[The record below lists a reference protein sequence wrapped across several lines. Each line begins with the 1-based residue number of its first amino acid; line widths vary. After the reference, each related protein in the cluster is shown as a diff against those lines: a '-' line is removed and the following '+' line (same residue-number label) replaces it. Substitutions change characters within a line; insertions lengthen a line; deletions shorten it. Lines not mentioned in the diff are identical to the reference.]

1 MSTTPTVL
9 LNANA
14 RHRKYIGAEK
24 FHAAGYYGERVI
36 AGTGESWSLN
46 LYNPGGLVLDPL
58 GRGTGSADHPIDTAS
73 VFFQFAP
80 KAKLVML
87 NMGSMSSNDPDRCYI
102 RFADESLPIIQEYGI
117 TNQFCSFT
125 HSYNSTTRK
134 MYEDAMAQIPNFKL
148 WWAMGNDDD
157 DGYNRITDL
166 DCMFGV
172 GAYKIMVSGEIV
184 PEGFSSES
192 NTVDFC
198 APDMIYTNISA
209 TSADATS
216 GPHSGTSF
224 SAPTLCA
231 MACLVDDFFIDKTGK
246 PLTRENMYQFFLDH
260 CEDLDTEGFDT
271 ETGHGAVRLPDPSD
285 IDIEKYE
292 NYSSDTPVV
301 DPAPEEPE
309 PETPPEEGKPEVV
322 YPAIFRVTSSD
333 LSFYDQ
339 GSYVCA
345 SGESNPFVTI
355 TGPAYKQDGYWV
367 ATFDGL
373 DSIIHKE
380 CLTYVCQYAGEFIPK
395 EDWPMPEIPDMSKY
409 APFTHEQYSAG
420 VTVDVIPHD
429 SIKKLD
435 FMKCNEPKE
444 TVQSLYNRLEEKP
457 QIVIN
462 GGLFN
467 MSNGTNILSFVDETI
482 EQNYQNNFEGMG
494 IKTDDVTRLVKGVDK
509 DGGWKDF
516 MSAYPMLV
524 REGNAV
530 TTYDKGTELNYNA
543 ARQAIGYKEDGSIII
558 VTVDKVGAMKFEEL
572 ADIFVKYGAYYAMN
586 LDGGGS
592 VYKMI
597 GGEVANDP
605 TENRAIDNVFM
616 VYLND
621 APAEGIV
628 FPAIFNVVV
637 NSQLR
642 VRSGPSTDSETIGY
656 LKNGR
661 RIIVYSIEDGWAKM
675 STNIDLSEGED
686 PIEGYC
692 STDWIG
698 YEERYVEDPGET
710 PEEPTDPDPEVPEE
724 KPDAPADGSGIY
736 RMTSAIQLRV
746 RKEPD
751 SSADTIGYIQPDALV
766 TVYEIVGD
774 WAKIEFEFNDTENDV
789 YQNYG
794 YCMAQYLEF
803 VKEIEGIT
811 PEEPDEPTPDP
822 EEPETPDK
830 PEVEEPDIPK
840 THVYQIITDKETIP
854 VYDMHTGE
862 EIGYL
867 SAGEEVIVLNQYT
880 DEAAGETAWI
890 IMENDDEV
898 GRYVTGIIRMN
909 DGFTLENDPEYV
921 TIGTDILLD
930 YPTEIYVVD
939 SAIASGYAISES
951 GDKIKV
957 EEFPMGT
964 ILHRVS
970 EMDIIESPDGDMICL
985 SNNVAD
991 GAELWLDVNDV
1002 LQIGSMY
1009 DFEPAMRE
1017 SEVPGVFVAV
1027 SVPSDIEEIYS
1038 ILEGDLLY
1046 VSERNGSQYVVTATV
1061 EMDPSTRTI
1070 TYTDFEEPI
1079 EFNAENLLFIASG
1092 ERPSK
1097 SDKPV
1102 GIDLIEPSL
1111 YEVTNEKG
1119 AILGNGK
1126 VLPLGTI
1133 FSTKI
1138 AGTIYGIGRIL
1149 VIDVIQMD
1157 NIEDADVSD
1166 IVDQCINLNDC
1177 EFVRYLKDVPDVS
1190 DTYEDLNML
1199 SGEDLEAAK
1208 KMIDLGI
1215 MIGDGTQFM
1224 PFSNVDRT
1232 MLATVIHRL
1241 LKYLEE
1247 NK

>member
-14 RHRKYIGAEK
+14 RHRKYTGAEK

-87 NMGSMSSNDPDRCYI
+87 NMGSFASNDPEKCYI

-125 HSYNSTTRK
+125 HRYNSTTRK
-134 MYEDAMAQIPNFKL
+134 MYEDAMAQIPGFKL
-148 WWAMGNDDD
+148 WWAMGNDDGD
-157 DGYNRITDL
+157 EYNKITDL
-166 DCMFGV
+166 ECMFGV
-172 GAYKIMVSGEIV
+172 GAYKIMVNGDIV

-192 NTVDFC
+192 VTVDFC

-209 TSADATS
+209 TSADASS

-246 PLTRENMYQFFLDH
+246 PLTRESMYQFFLDH
-260 CEDLDTEGFDT
+260 CEDLDTEGFDI

-292 NYSSDTPVV
+292 TYTSDTPVV
-301 DPAPEEPE
+301 DPDPDEPEEE
-309 PETPPEEGKPEVV
+309 IVF
-322 YPAIFRVTSSD
+322 PAIFKVTSNEVISYPKD
-333 LSFYDQ
+333 
-339 GSYVCA
+339 SYVCA
-345 SGESNPFVTI
+345 MSDGTFFLSI
-355 TGPAYKQDGYWV
+355 SGPAYQDTEGNWK
-367 ATFDGL
+367 AMFDGT
-373 DSIIHKE
+373 DSIIHKD
-380 CLTYVCQYAGEFIPK
+380 CLKYVCHYAGEIIPK

-409 APFTHEQYSAG
+409 AQFTHERYSSG
-420 VTVDVIPHD
+420 VTVDVIPHT
-429 SIKKLD
+429 SIKKLE
-435 FMKCNEPKE
+435 FMKCKDPKE
-444 TVQSLYNRLEEKP
+444 TVQSIYSRLEEKP
-457 QIVIN
+457 QIIIN

-467 MSNGTNILSFVDETI
+467 MGNGTNILSFVDETV
-482 EQNYQNNFEGMG
+482 EQNYKNNFEGMG

-509 DGGWKDF
+509 DAGWKDF

-524 REGNAV
+524 REGKAV
-530 TTYDKGTELNYNA
+530 ETYDKGTELNYNA
-543 ARQAIGYKEDGSIII
+543 ARQAIGYEEDGSVII
-558 VTVDKVGAMKFEEL
+558 VTVDKIGAMKFDEL
-572 ADIFVKYGAYYAMN
+572 AKIFVDYGAYYAMN

-597 GGEVANDP
+597 GGEVANNP

-621 APAEGIV
+621 APTEAIV

-637 NSQLR
+637 NSRLR

-656 LKNGR
+656 LENGR

-675 STNIDLSEGED
+675 STNIDLSDGED

-698 YEERYVEDPGET
+698 YEGRYVEDPGET

-724 KPDAPADGSGIY
+724 KPDVPADGSGIY

-751 SSADTIGYIQPDALV
+751 SSADTVGYIQPDDLV
-766 TVYEIVGD
+766 TVYEIIGD
-774 WAKIEFEFNDTENDV
+774 WAKIEFEFNDAENDV

-811 PEEPDEPTPDP
+811 PGEPDEPTTDP
-822 EEPETPDK
+822 EEPETPDE

-854 VYDMHTGE
+854 VYDMYTGE
-862 EIGYL
+862 EIGYV

-880 DEAAGETAWI
+880 DDAAGETAWI
-890 IMENDDEV
+890 IMENDGEV
-898 GRYVTGIIRMN
+898 GRYVTGIIRMK
-909 DGFTLENDPEYV
+909 DGFTLENDPEYD

-939 SAIASGYAISES
+939 AAIASGYAISES

-970 EMDIIESPDGDMICL
+970 EMDIIETPDCDMICL
-985 SNNVAD
+985 SNNIAD
-991 GAELWLDVNDV
+991 GTELWLDVNDV

-1027 SVPSDIEEIYS
+1027 SVPSDIEDSYG

-1046 VSERNGSQYVVTATV
+1046 VSELNGSQYVVTATV
-1061 EMDPSTRTI
+1061 AMDPSTRTI
-1070 TYTDFEEPI
+1070 TYTDTEEPI
-1079 EFNAENLLFIASG
+1079 EFNTENLLFIASG

-1102 GIDLIEPSL
+1102 DIDLIEPSL
-1111 YEVTNEKG
+1111 YKVTNEKG

-1126 VLPLGTI
+1126 VLPVGTI

-1138 AGTIYGIGRIL
+1138 ASTIYGVGHIL

-1199 SGEDLEAAK
+1199 SGEELEAAK

-1215 MIGDGTQFM
+1215 MIGDGVQFM
-1224 PFSNVDRT
+1224 PFSKVDRT
-1232 MLATVIHRL
+1232 TLATVIHRL

>member
-1 MSTTPTVL
+1 MATEQAILHSENGGIRRQTGVS
-9 LNANA
+9 
-14 RHRKYIGAEK
+14 K
-24 FHAAGYYGERVI
+24 FHDAGYYGERVRM
-36 AGTGESWSLN
+36 GTGESWDIN
-46 LYNPGGLVLDPL
+46 NFNPDDLVEIPFGNGPGWGNFSGGH
-58 GRGTGSADHPIDTAS
+58 GTKTAAT
-73 VFFQFAP
+73 FFQVAP
-80 KAKLVML
+80 KSKLYQL
-87 NMGSMSSNDPDRCYI
+87 PKITSARTGKNCYCGFEDYCLEVI
-102 RFADESLPIIQEYGI
+102 EKYNLLGV
-117 TNQFCSFT
+117 FCSFDQICDKYLAAKYT
-125 HSYNSTTRK
+125 TILNQLKTFKYVVSAGNEYGSDYNELMECESVFGIGACYLYGTK
-134 MYEDAMAQIPNFKL
+134 FK
-148 WWAMGNDDD
+148 
-157 DGYNRITDL
+157 
-166 DCMFGV
+166 
-172 GAYKIMVSGEIV
+172 
-184 PEGFSSES
+184 PEAFTSRCEY
-192 NTVDFC
+192 VDFS
-198 APDMIYTNISA
+198 APDRQTVKFAANEDSVIEY
-209 TSADATS
+209 
-216 GPHSGTSF
+216 GKESGTSF
-224 SAPTLCA
+224 SGPWFLGQVAL
-231 MACLVDDFFIDKTGK
+231 LDDYFIDKTGR
-246 PLTRENMYQFFLDH
+246 PLEYKAVFDFVMDNIKDI
-260 CEDLDTEGFDT
+260 DAEGFDET
-271 ETGHGAVRLPDPSD
+271 TGHGVFIL
-285 IDIEKYE
+285 
-292 NYSSDTPVV
+292 
-301 DPAPEEPE
+301 PE
-309 PETPPEEGKPEVV
+309 PESIVLENYQDQTVDTPLTPPEEEEEPTII
-322 YPAIFRVTSSD
+322 YPAIFRVTSSN
-333 LSFYDQ
+333 LSFYEQ
-339 GSYVCA
+339 GSYICA
-345 SGESNPFVTI
+345 SGESYPFVVV
-355 TGPAYKQDGYWV
+355 TGPAYKKDGYWV
-367 ATFDGL
+367 ATMDGL
-373 DSIIHKE
+373 DSIIHKD

-409 APFTHEQYSAG
+409 ASFTHERYSAG

-435 FMKCNEPKE
+435 FAKCNEPKE
-444 TVQSLYNRLEEKP
+444 TVQSLYNHLDEKP

-494 IKTDDVTRLVKGVDK
+494 IKTTDVTRLVKGVDK

-524 REGNAV
+524 REGKAV
-530 TTYDKGTELNYNA
+530 STYDKGTELNYNA

-616 VYLND
+616 VYLNEE
-621 APAEGIV
+621 PAEEIV

-675 STNIDLSEGED
+675 STNIDLSDGED
-686 PIEGYC
+686 SIEGYC

-698 YEERYVEDPGET
+698 YEEQYVEDPGET

-822 EEPETPDK
+822 EPEEPETPDK

-862 EIGYL
+862 EIGYV
-867 SAGEEVIVLNQYT
+867 SAGEEVIVLHQYT

-890 IMENDDEV
+890 IMENDDEA
-898 GRYVTGIIRMN
+898 GTYVTGIIRMN
-909 DGFTLENDPEYV
+909 DGFTLENDPDHV
-921 TIGTDILLD
+921 TIGMDILLD

-939 SAIASGYAISES
+939 SAIASAYAISES

-970 EMDIIESPDGDMICL
+970 EMDIIETPDCDMICL
-985 SNNVAD
+985 SNNIAD

-1027 SVPSDIEEIYS
+1027 GVPSDIEEIYS

-1061 EMDPSTRTI
+1061 EMDPSTGTI

-1097 SDKPV
+1097 TDKPID
-1102 GIDLIEPSL
+1102 IDLIEPSL
-1111 YEVTNEKG
+1111 YKVTNENG
-1119 AILGNGK
+1119 AILSNGK
-1126 VLPLGTI
+1126 VLPVGTI
-1133 FSTKI
+1133 FSTNI
-1138 AGTIYGIGRIL
+1138 TSTVYGIGRIL

-1199 SGEDLEAAK
+1199 FGEDLEAAK

-1224 PFSNVDRT
+1224 PFSKVDRT
-1232 MLATVIHRL
+1232 TLATVIHRL